1 MFIEIE
7 GLCFKYPN
15 SANAII
21 QDFSVTL
28 EQGEVICILGESGGG
43 KSTVLRLVAGL
54 EIPSQGRIKINDITV
69 VDERVFVQPEKRGV
83 GMVFQDYAL
92 FPHMT
97 VSANIRFGLQKLSNK
112 EKEHRINQMLDL
124 VSLGDYRKR
133 YPYELSGGQQQRV
146 AIARA
151 LAPKPSLLLLDEPF
165 SNLDAHLR
173 SKIREEIKIILRQT
187 SITVIFVTHDKE
199 DAKSMADRVVILQEG
214 KILEITDPQVF

>member
-7 GLCFKYPN
+7 GLCFRYPK
-15 SANAII
+15 APKAVIE
-21 QDFSVTL
+21 DFSLTI

-54 EIPSQGRIKINDITV
+54 EVPSKGRIRINDITI
-69 VDERVFVQPEKRGV
+69 VDESVFVQPEKRGV

-97 VSANIRFGLQKLSNK
+97 VAENIRFGLSKMSNK
-112 EKEHRINQMLDL
+112 EKDYRITQMLDL
-124 VSLGDYRKR
+124 VSLGDYKKR

-146 AIARA
+146 AIART

-173 SKIREEIKIILRQT
+173 GKIREEIKIILRQT
-187 SITVIFVTHDKE
+187 NITVIFVTHDEE
-199 DAKSMADRVVILQEG
+199 DAKSMADRVVILKEG
-214 KILEITDPQVF
+214 KIIDIV

>member
-1 MFIEIE
+1 MFIEID
-7 GLCFKYPN
+7 GLCFRYPK
-15 SANAII
+15 APKAVIE
-21 QDFSVTL
+21 DFSLTI

-54 EIPSQGRIKINDITV
+54 EVPSKGRIRINDITM
-69 VDERVFVQPEKRGV
+69 VDQNVFVQPEKRGV

-97 VSANIRFGLQKLSNK
+97 VAENIRFGLNKMSNK
-112 EKEHRINQMLDL
+112 EKDHRITQMLDL
-124 VSLGDYRKR
+124 VSLGDYKKR

-146 AIARA
+146 AIART

-173 SKIREEIKIILRQT
+173 GKIREEIKIILRQT
-187 SITVIFVTHDKE
+187 NITVIFVTHDEE
-199 DAKSMADRVVILQEG
+199 DAKSMADRVVILNKG
-214 KILEITDPQVF
+214 KIIEIADPKLV

>member
-7 GLCFKYPN
+7 GLCFRYPK
-15 SANAII
+15 APKAVID
-21 QDFSVTL
+21 DFSLTID
-28 EQGEVICILGESGGG
+28 QGEVICILGESGGG

-54 EIPSQGRIKINDITV
+54 EVPSKGRIRINDITM
-69 VDERVFVQPEKRGV
+69 VDESVFVQPEKRGV
-83 GMVFQDYAL
+83 GMVFQDYSL

-97 VSANIRFGLQKLSNK
+97 VAENIRFGLNKMTNK
-112 EKEHRINQMLDL
+112 EKDYRITQMLDL
-124 VSLGDYRKR
+124 VSLGDYKKR

-146 AIARA
+146 AIART

-187 SITVIFVTHDKE
+187 NITVIFVTHDEE
-199 DAKSMADRVVILQEG
+199 DAKSMADRVVILKEG
-214 KILEITDPQVF
+214 KIVEVTDHKLV